1 MLSLSGNGYQGLRVR
16 CKPDYMELTLTRK
29 HYARIDPATLRLTD
43 PSCGPYFYNSSI
55 MVVRAPL
62 GGCGTKAGPERNLLG
77 FRNEVYADLIGR
89 SPIAREPAYQFR
101 LHCLYYTTA
110 KIMLHSFK
118 PDTKVIVEPPTGKT
132 SLTPKLPWATKAKF
146 LLTKWIQCQAEKWW
160 IKKNIDWGIICWSHT
175 KFSKVTS

>member
-1 MLSLSGNGYQGLRVR
+1 
-16 CKPDYMELTLTRK
+16 MELTLTRK

-55 MVVRAPL
+55 MVIRAPL

-132 SLTPKLPWATKAKF
+132 SLTPKLPWATKTKNSPYNMDKMSSRQVMNQEKYRLGDY
-146 LLTKWIQCQAEKWW
+146 LLIPYQILQS
-160 IKKNIDWGIICWSHT
+160 NIIITMADSEENH
-175 KFSKVTS
+175 